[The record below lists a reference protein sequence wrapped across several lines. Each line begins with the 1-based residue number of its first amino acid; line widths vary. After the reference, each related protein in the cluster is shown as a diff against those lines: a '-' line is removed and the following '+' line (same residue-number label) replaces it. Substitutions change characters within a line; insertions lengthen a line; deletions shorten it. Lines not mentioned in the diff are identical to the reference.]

1 MHDKTRSDSPKKVLI
16 CIEAARFRQPPKN
29 ENNIIE
35 QTNERRCYVMAKKEK
50 QNKVQP
56 KKLEETKTGYGN
68 KKLEGPDRPS
78 T

>member
-16 CIEAARFRQPPKN
+16 CMTAARFRQPSKN
-29 ENNIIE
+29 EKTINE
-35 QTNERRCYVMAKKEK
+35 QTNERRCYVMTKKEK

>member
-1 MHDKTRSDSPKKVLI
+1 MVLGY
-16 CIEAARFRQPPKN
+16 
-29 ENNIIE
+29 IE
-35 QTNERRCYVMAKKEK
+35 QNKIGDVNEMENKEK

-56 KKLEETKTGYGN
+56 KKLEEKKPGYGN

>member
-1 MHDKTRSDSPKKVLI
+1 
-16 CIEAARFRQPPKN
+16 
-29 ENNIIE
+29 
-35 QTNERRCYVMAKKEK
+35 MANKEK

-56 KKLEETKTGYGN
+56 KKQEETKAGYGS

>member
-1 MHDKTRSDSPKKVLI
+1 MTKLEGIRQRKKKISKNIFPFDKDWIKAMLYV
-16 CIEAARFRQPPKN
+16 
-29 ENNIIE
+29 EN
-35 QTNERRCYVMAKKEK
+35 TLGRCFWMKQKQK

-56 KKLEETKTGYGN
+56 KKLEETKPGYGD

>member
-1 MHDKTRSDSPKKVLI
+1 MG
-16 CIEAARFRQPPKN
+16 Q
-29 ENNIIE
+29 
-35 QTNERRCYVMAKKEK
+35 KEK

-56 KKLEETKTGYGN
+56 KKLNESKPGYGD

>member
-1 MHDKTRSDSPKKVLI
+1 MG
-16 CIEAARFRQPPKN
+16 N
-29 ENNIIE
+29 
-35 QTNERRCYVMAKKEK
+35 KEK

-56 KKLEETKTGYGN
+56 KNLEEKKAGYGD

>member
-1 MHDKTRSDSPKKVLI
+1 MFKLI
-16 CIEAARFRQPPKN
+16 NGGVRMGQKN
-29 ENNIIE
+29 
-35 QTNERRCYVMAKKEK
+35 K

-56 KKLEETKTGYGN
+56 KKLEETKPGYGD

>member
-1 MHDKTRSDSPKKVLI
+1 MKQK
-16 CIEAARFRQPPKN
+16 Q
-29 ENNIIE
+29 
-35 QTNERRCYVMAKKEK
+35 K

-56 KKLEETKTGYGN
+56 KKQEETKPGFGD

>member
-1 MHDKTRSDSPKKVLI
+1 MLYV
-16 CIEAARFRQPPKN
+16 
-29 ENNIIE
+29 EN
-35 QTNERRCYVMAKKEK
+35 TLGRCFWMKQKQK

-56 KKLEETKTGYGN
+56 KKLEETKPGYGD

>member
-1 MHDKTRSDSPKKVLI
+1 MPK
-16 CIEAARFRQPPKN
+16 Q
-29 ENNIIE
+29 
-35 QTNERRCYVMAKKEK
+35 EK

-56 KKLEETKTGYGN
+56 KKLEEKKAGYGE